1 MISKQHAPVGL
12 QTADNLGGSG
22 QCQPRYNMISKQH
35 EPVGL
40 QTADNLGVQVGAKG
54 AGNQPLN
61 DALHL
66 YRQADSQHHKVR
78 RKKLIQKKSLRTT
91 KTGMVLLER
100 K

>member
-40 QTADNLGVQVGAKG
+40 QTADNLGVQVGAK
-54 AGNQPLN
+54 P
-61 DALHL
+61 
-66 YRQADSQHHKVR
+66 V
-78 RKKLIQKKSLRTT
+78 II
-91 KTGMVLLER
+91 
-100 K
+100 